1 MSKVN
6 DMGGKLSVEEVAYKH
21 ALKNASDYGKAQ
33 VGAVVGKVIA
43 EVPEAKADMKAT
55 MKVIS
60 EVITKVN
67 KMKKE
72 QIEKEME
79 KFTFEEKKEEERRIT
94 LEDGER
100 GRVVTRFLPEPN
112 GFAHLGHAK
121 AALLSYEAARE
132 YEGKCLLRFDDTNPE
147 KERGEFV
154 AAIKEDLEWLGMK
167 FGKELY
173 SSDKMPEFYKLARQL
188 IMQGDAYVCSC
199 EKERINELRKLGK
212 SCACRSN
219 SIESNLDA
227 WDRMLAGKYGKGD
240 AVLRLAAEPDSA
252 NTVMRDPT
260 LFRICSAEHYRQG
273 RKYSVWPTYDFEV
286 SIADSLDGVTH
297 ALRSKE
303 YELRDELYYR
313 IIEKLGMRKPIVYDF
328 SRLTIKGIPLSKRL
342 LKPLIDEKR
351 VSGWDDPRMP
361 TLRGLKRRG
370 ILPEAIRNFVLS
382 FGLSKVESEPSID
395 ALLTENRRLLD
406 PKAPR
411 YFFVKD
417 PVELVVDGVK
427 KGEMKLKKHPTE
439 NLGER
444 TLEITGKF
452 FISKSDAEK
461 LKKGDRFRLLDLCN
475 VKLVEKGKTLRGE
488 FLGNEGMEERKLH
501 WVTDKHMKAE
511 VLVPSELFIE
521 EKFNKESLRMD
532 EGYCE
537 QECRNLRK
545 GSAIQFVRYGFCI
558 LDDEKTMQ
566 FILTNP

>member
-1 MSKVN
+1 L
-6 DMGGKLSVEEVAYKH
+6 GVEEAAYKH
-21 ALKNASDYGKAQ
+21 ALKNASEYGKAQ
-33 VGAVVGKVIA
+33 AGAVVGKVIA
-43 EVPEAKADMKAT
+43 EIPEAKEDMKTT

-67 KMKKE
+67 KLKKE
-72 QIEKEME
+72 QIEKQLK
-79 KFTFEEKKEEERRIT
+79 KFTFEEKKEEERKII
-94 LEDGER
+94 LEDGEK
-100 GRVVTRFLPEPN
+100 GKVVTRFLPEPN

-121 AALLSYEAARE
+121 AAFLSYEAAKE
-132 YEGKCLLRFDDTNPE
+132 YSGKCLLRFDDTNPDKE
-147 KERGEFV
+147 KQEFV
-154 AAIKEDLEWLGMK
+154 DAIKEDLGWLGMK
-167 FGKELY
+167 FEKELY

-188 IMQGDAYVCSC
+188 ITQGDAYICSC
-199 EKERINELRKLGK
+199 EKEKINELRKLGK
-212 SCACRSN
+212 TCGCRSN

-227 WDRMLAGKYGKGD
+227 WGNMLAGKYGKGD
-240 AVLRLAAEPDSA
+240 AVLRLAAEPDA
-252 NTVMRDPT
+252 INTVMRDPT
-260 LFRICSAEHYRQG
+260 LFRISTAEHYRQG
-273 RKYSVWPTYDFEV
+273 KKYHVWPTYDFEV

-313 IIEKLGMRKPIVYDF
+313 IIEKLGLRKPIVYDF
-328 SRLTIKGIPLSKRL
+328 SRLTLKGIPLSKRL
-342 LKPLIDEKR
+342 LKPLIDDKK

-370 ILPEAIRNFVLS
+370 ILPEAIRDFVLS

-395 ALLTENRRLLD
+395 ALLTENRKLLD

-417 PVELVVDGVK
+417 PVELAVDGVN
-427 KGEMKLKKHPTE
+427 KGELKLKKHPTE

-475 VKLVEKGKTLRGE
+475 VKLVGKGKTLEAE
-488 FLGNEGMEERKLH
+488 FIGNEGMEEKKLQ
-501 WVTDKHMKAE
+501 WVTDKHVKAE

-521 EKFNKESLRMD
+521 EKFNKDSLRID

-537 QECRNLRK
+537 AECRNLKK
-545 GSAIQFVRYGFCI
+545 GSIIQFVRYGFCI
-558 LDDEKTMQ
+558 LDDEKKMK

>member
-1 MSKVN
+1 
-6 DMGGKLSVEEVAYKH
+6 MGGKLGVEEAAYKH
-21 ALKNASDYGKAQ
+21 ALKNASEYGKAQ
-33 VGAVVGKVIA
+33 AGAVVGKVIA
-43 EVPEAKADMKAT
+43 EIPEAKEDMKTT

-67 KMKKE
+67 KLKKE
-72 QIEKEME
+72 QIEKQLK
-79 KFTFEEKKEEERRIT
+79 KFTFEEKKEEERKII
-94 LEDGER
+94 LEDGEK
-100 GRVVTRFLPEPN
+100 GKVVTRFLPEPN

-121 AALLSYEAARE
+121 AAFLSYEAAKE
-132 YEGKCLLRFDDTNPE
+132 YSGKCLLRFDDTNPDKE
-147 KERGEFV
+147 KQEFV
-154 AAIKEDLEWLGMK
+154 DAIKEDLGWLGMK
-167 FGKELY
+167 FEKELY

-188 IMQGDAYVCSC
+188 ITQGDAYICSC
-199 EKERINELRKLGK
+199 EKEKINELRKLGK
-212 SCACRSN
+212 TCGCRSN

-227 WDRMLAGKYGKGD
+227 WGNMLAGKYGKGD
-240 AVLRLAAEPDSA
+240 AVLRLAAEPDA
-252 NTVMRDPT
+252 INTVMRDPT
-260 LFRICSAEHYRQG
+260 LFRISTAEHYRQG
-273 RKYSVWPTYDFEV
+273 KKYHVWPTYDFEV

-313 IIEKLGMRKPIVYDF
+313 IIEKLGLRKPIVYDF
-328 SRLTIKGIPLSKRL
+328 SRLTLKGIPLSKRL
-342 LKPLIDEKR
+342 LKPLIDDKK

-370 ILPEAIRNFVLS
+370 ILPEAIRDFVLS

-395 ALLTENRRLLD
+395 ALLTENRKLLD

-417 PVELVVDGVK
+417 PVELAVDGVN
-427 KGEMKLKKHPTE
+427 KGELKLKKHPTE

-475 VKLVEKGKTLRGE
+475 VKLVGKGKTLEAE
-488 FLGNEGMEERKLH
+488 FIGNEGMEEKKLQ
-501 WVTDKHMKAE
+501 WVTDKHVKAE

-521 EKFNKESLRMD
+521 EKFNKDSLRID

-537 QECRNLRK
+537 AECRNLKK
-545 GSAIQFVRYGFCI
+545 GSIIQFVRYGFCI
-558 LDDEKTMQ
+558 LDDEKKMK